1 MMKRI
6 LAMLLAAILVL
17 SLAACGSNGGD
28 SSGDAAGGTQ
38 EPVAGGDS
46 DTSGGEKVQLN
57 VIISQYGNNTQDW
70 WPKFEEDF
78 EKTYDNIDLTVEI
91 VSWNDLYTVV
101 NTRISTQ
108 QAPDILNID
117 TFADYVADDL
127 LVPAEDYTSAGL
139 KDKIIPSFWNA
150 NELDGTVWALPILA
164 SCRAMFCN
172 MDLLAEAGIT
182 AAPTTW
188 EEVDA
193 ACKAVK
199 DKFGGSIVPWGL
211 DISADEGQAAFAYY
225 TWNNGGGFVDAE
237 GNWAL
242 NSAANVE
249 AMNYIKTLID
259 NGFCNANPYT
269 DTRYPLQDAF
279 NAGSQA
285 MMIGACNM
293 MSADSTV
300 NYEVANLPSPINS
313 SVSMGVCDRLMVFD
327 SSITASK
334 NADEAARLDA
344 VSKFFDF
351 FYDTNRY
358 SEYMVFEGFL
368 PVTSDSSE
376 LLKTGADQFTV
387 GGSGAPGDNEYFAT
401 FTELLPKCEFYPSS
415 RAEWIDVKQGV
426 IEAEQRICQGED
438 AQTVLDELQAKIEDL
453 QAQNENA

>member
-1 MMKRI
+1 
-6 LAMLLAAILVL
+6 MLLAAMLVL
-17 SLAACGSNGGD
+17 SLAACGGNS
-28 SSGDAAGGTQ
+28 GGTTD
-38 EPVAGGDS
+38 GSG
-46 DTSGGEKVQLN
+46 DTSGDTGTSGSDSGEKIELN

-70 WPKFEEDF
+70 WPTFEQDFEE
-78 EKTYDNIDLTVEI
+78 TYDNIDLKIEI

-101 NTRISTQ
+101 GTRISTQ

-127 LVPAEDYTSAGL
+127 LVPAEDYTSAEL
-139 KDKIIPSFWNA
+139 KNKIIPSFWTA

-164 SCRAMFCN
+164 SCRALFCN
-172 MDLLAEAGIT
+172 MDLLNEAGVT

-188 EEVDA
+188 AEVDA
-193 ACKAVK
+193 ACQAIK
-199 DKFGGSIVPWGL
+199 DHFGGSIVPWGL
-211 DISADEGQAAFAYY
+211 DISTDEGQAAFAYY
-225 TWNNGGGFVDAE
+225 TWNNGGGFVDAD

-259 NGFCNANPYT
+259 NGYCNANPYT

-293 MSADSTV
+293 MSADSEV
-300 NYEVANLPSPINS
+300 NYEVCDLPTQTGTP
-313 SVSMGVCDRLMVFD
+313 VAMGVCDRLMVFD

-368 PVTSDSSE
+368 PVTTDSSD
-376 LLKTGADQFTV
+376 LLATGADQFTV
-387 GGSGAPGDNEYFAT
+387 GGSGAPGDNEYFAN
-401 FTELLPKCEFYPSS
+401 FSSILLSCDFYPSS

-426 IEAEQRICQGED
+426 IEAEQSICQGED
-438 AQTVLDELQAKIEDL
+438 AQTVLDNLQEKIEAL
-453 QAQNENA
+453 QAQNEGQ